1 MCSLSFVKPSVKF
14 IRKKLHVIEFI
25 PVLFNKEKDKER
37 QLEKSRNP
45 WSNFKQKEMETFA

>member
-14 IRKKLHVIEFI
+14 IPKKWYVIKS
-25 PVLFNKEKDKER
+25 FNKEKDRER

-45 WSNFKQKEMETFA
+45 CSNFRQKEMETFA